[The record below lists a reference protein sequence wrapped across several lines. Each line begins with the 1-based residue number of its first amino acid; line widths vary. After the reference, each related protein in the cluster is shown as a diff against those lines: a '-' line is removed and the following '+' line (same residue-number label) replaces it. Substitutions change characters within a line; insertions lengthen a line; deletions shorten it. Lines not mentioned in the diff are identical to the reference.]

1 MLVTE
6 KVLHEHLLGLK
17 RTPEKRTGSVH
28 TLGAIYL

>member
-6 KVLHEHLLGLK
+6 KILHEHLLGLK
-17 RTPEKRTGSVH
+17 RTSEKRTDSFL

>member
-6 KVLHEHLLGLK
+6 KILHEHLLGLK
-17 RTPEKRTGSVH
+17 RAPEKRTDSVL